1 MKRNKLAAFAMATA
15 LAAAMAVPAFA
26 VEYNFSGLQPG
37 GSFYQSTTVGTDPA
51 ADSSTI
57 IVGADGTIGTSP
69 GTKPNSTPLNGLS
82 LPVGDYP
89 DSWGMMTDITIAQT
103 TVFPNFFAPPSQWAN
118 IKGFIVL
125 DPYTVS
131 SGALPT
137 GYQVAQGSM
146 YGMPIMGR

>member
-1 MKRNKLAAFAMATA
+1 M
-15 LAAAMAVPAFA
+15 
-26 VEYNFSGLQPG
+26 
-37 GSFYQSTTVGTDPA
+37 
-51 ADSSTI
+51 
-57 IVGADGTIGTSP
+57 GADGTIGTSP

-131 SGALPT
+131 SRRPAYRLPGGT
-137 GYQVAQGSM
+137 GFHVWHAR
-146 YGMPIMGR
+146 YGPLSVGE